1 MPWDLAVVLLL
12 LLTCIVLFILDWPRM
27 DVVALSAMV
36 ALPVLGIVTVKEAMA
51 GFSDPSVVL
60 IAALFIIG
68 EGITRTG
75 IALQVGRWLAL
86 NAGKSEPRLVV
97 LLMLAVGSL
106 GSVMSSTGIVA
117 IFIPVVLS
125 VAGRLQIPP
134 GRLMMPLSVAGLI
147 SGMMTLVAT
156 PPNMIVD
163 SALECQGFAGFSFF
177 AFTPMGSAILLLSVG
192 YMLLTRKWL
201 DRPNGETHKHARR
214 RTLLAFVEEYGLEKR
229 AFRLRVLPDSCL
241 VGHMLREIDLR
252 QRNGVNL
259 IGIQR
264 TIRGQKR
271 ILNPVAQTVIQT
283 HDVLLVD
290 LVNPENDLEAFIHD
304 LKLEP
309 LPLKGVYFTQQSQY
323 VGMAEVAVSP
333 ESNLVGKT
341 LVDTKFRTEH
351 GLSAIGLRRGG
362 EAVSGAIAEE
372 KLRPGDI
379 LLVIGP
385 WKQIHGMRSQ
395 QLDFIVLSLPVEIED
410 AAPAASQA
418 IYALIS
424 LAVMVGLM
432 VFSVVPNVI
441 AALLGCLL
449 MGMFRCIDVETAYKS
464 IRWQSVF
471 LIVGMMPFAVALEK
485 TKGIELAVDVLMNAL
500 GDAGPR
506 VIIAVLFILTTGF
519 SLVISNTATAILMAP
534 IAMAIAQQLG
544 LPPYP
549 FVMTVAIAAS
559 AAFMTPVASP
569 VNTLVMG
576 PGEYRFGDYMKIGT
590 PLTVLVLILC
600 VVLIPWLYG

>member
-1 MPWDLAVVLLL
+1 MPWDLAIVLILLL
-12 LLTCIVLFILDWPRM
+12 ICIVLFILDWPRM

-36 ALPVLGIVTVKEAMA
+36 ILPVLGIVSVNEALA
-51 GFSDPSVVL
+51 GFSDPNVVL

-75 IALQVGRWLAL
+75 IALQVGRWLAR

-97 LLMLAVGSL
+97 LLMLAVGIL

-125 VAGRLQIPP
+125 VAGRLQIHP

-163 SALECQGFAGFSFF
+163 SALESQGIEGFSFF
-177 AFTPMGSAILLLSVG
+177 AFTPMGASILVLSVG
-192 YMLLTRKWL
+192 YMLVARHWL
-201 DRPNGETHKHARR
+201 KRPDGETQKRSRR
-214 RTLLAFVEEYGLEKR
+214 RTLVSFVEEYRLEKR
-229 AFRLRVLPDSCL
+229 AFRLRVSPESRL
-241 VGHMLREIDLR
+241 VGNMLREVDLR

-271 ILNPVAQTVIQT
+271 VLNPVAQTVIQA
-283 HDVLLVD
+283 DDILLVD
-290 LVNPENDLEAFIHD
+290 LVNPENDLETFTRD
-304 LKLEP
+304 LGLKH
-309 LPLKGVYFTQQSQY
+309 LPLKGVYFTQQSQF

-341 LVDTKFRTEH
+341 LVDATFRNEH
-351 GLSAIGLRRGG
+351 GLSVIGLRRGG
-362 EAVSGAIAEE
+362 EAIEGPVTEE

-385 WKQIHGMRSQ
+385 WKQIHLMQTQ

-410 AAPAASQA
+410 AAPARSQA

-432 VFSVVPNVI
+432 VFSVVPNAI
-441 AALLGCLL
+441 AALIGCLL
-449 MGMFRCIDVETAYKS
+449 MGLFRCVDVETAYKS

-485 TKGIELAVDVLMNAL
+485 TKGIELAVDLLMNAL
-500 GDAGPR
+500 GGAGPR

-534 IAMAIAQQLG
+534 IALTIAGQLE
-544 LPPYP
+544 LSPYP

-576 PGEYRFGDYMKIGT
+576 PGEYRFSDYVKIGT
-590 PLTVLVLILC
+590 PLTLLVLIVC
-600 VVLIPWLYG
+600 VILIPWIYG

>member
-1 MPWDLAVVLLL
+1 MPWDLAVVLILL
-12 LLTCIVLFILDWPRM
+12 LVCIVLFILDWPRM

-36 ALPVLGIVTVKEAMA
+36 ALPVLGIVTVQEAFA
-51 GFSDPSVVL
+51 GFSDPNVVL

-75 IALQVGRWLAL
+75 IALQVGRWLAR
-86 NAGKSEPRLVV
+86 NAGKSEPRLIV
-97 LLMLAVGSL
+97 LLMLSVGIL

-125 VAGRLQIPP
+125 VAGRLQIHP

-163 SALECQGFAGFSFF
+163 SALESQGIEGFSFF
-177 AFTPMGSAILLLSVG
+177 AFTPMGLAILILSVG
-192 YMLLTRKWL
+192 YMLIARNWL
-201 DRPNGETHKHARR
+201 DQSKRETQKHSRR
-214 RTLLAFVEEYGLEKR
+214 RTLHSFVEEYRLEKR
-229 AFRLRVLPDSCL
+229 AFRLKVSADSPL
-241 VGHMLREIDLR
+241 VGNMLREVDLR

-264 TIRGQKR
+264 TIQGKKR
-271 ILNPVAQTVIQT
+271 MLNPVAQTVIQT
-283 HDVLLVD
+283 EDVLLID
-290 LVNPENDLEAFIHD
+290 LVNPENDLETFTHD
-304 LKLEP
+304 LKLEL

-333 ESNLVGKT
+333 ESNLVGTT

-351 GLSAIGLRRGG
+351 GLSVIGLRRGG
-362 EAVSGAIAEE
+362 EAISGPVADE

-385 WKQIHGMRSQ
+385 WKQIHNLQTQ
-395 QLDFIVLSLPVEIED
+395 QFDFIVLSLPVEIED
-410 AAPAASQA
+410 AAPARSQA
-418 IYALIS
+418 MYALIS

-432 VFSVVPNVI
+432 VFGVVPNAI
-441 AALLGCLL
+441 AALIGCLL
-449 MGMFRCIDVETAYKS
+449 MGIFRCVDVETAYKS

-485 TKGIELAVDVLMNAL
+485 TKGIELAVSLLMDAL
-500 GDAGPR
+500 GEAGPR
-506 VIIAVLFILTTGF
+506 VIIAVLFMLTAGF

-534 IAMAIAQQLG
+534 IAMTIAQQLG
-544 LPPYP
+544 VSPYP

-576 PGEYRFGDYMKIGT
+576 PGEYRFGDYVKIGT

-600 VVLIPWLYG
+600 VILIPWIYG